1 MDAEPPL
8 LRQSRSGAVAS
19 WRGELPDAAVVRR
32 FGETAAARSGCRQ
45 APTTM
50 GARTDKRLVDALS
63 RSRRRRRGDG
73 MLVRPRP
80 ATHAGNS
87 ACRGAVLVPGREDPR
102 PLAGD
107 RHGEFEMRGQRAVL
121 REDRPTVVAH
131 AHAV

>member
-19 WRGELPDAAVVRR
+19 WRAELPDVAVVSR

-80 ATHAGNS
+80 TARAWIS
-87 ACRGAVLVPGREDPR
+87 ARRAAVLVPGREDPR
-102 PLAGD
+102 TVAGD
-107 RHGEFEMRGQRAVL
+107 RDGELEVRGQRAVL
-121 REDRPTVVAH
+121 REERPAVVA
-131 AHAV
+131 